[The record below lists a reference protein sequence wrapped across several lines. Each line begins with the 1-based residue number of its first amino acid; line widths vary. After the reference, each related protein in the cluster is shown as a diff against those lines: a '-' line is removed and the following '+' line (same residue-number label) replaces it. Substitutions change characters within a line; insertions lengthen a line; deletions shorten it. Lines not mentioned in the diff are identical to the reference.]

1 MSSSQTV
8 SSETKV
14 PPRARKL
21 ALHPF
26 RALKRLLPRGL
37 FGRSLIIIVAPVVIL
52 QAVVTYAFFERHYD
66 VVTSRMARNV
76 AGDVAYLIK
85 LQNTLP
91 TEAERS
97 QVRDLASKSLG
108 YTIMFLPGEYVARA
122 KPDTRSALDRA
133 IARVLANQISEPTN
147 FDTNRYPEYV
157 DIRVQVSQGVLRL
170 LVPLNKVTASNADI
184 FILWM
189 IVSSLVLLAVAI
201 IFLRNQV
208 KPIEHLALAAESFGK
223 GRAVPDFKPHGAAEV
238 RRAASAFILMR
249 ERIERHVQQRTEML
263 AGVSH
268 DLKTPLTRLRL
279 QIAMLKEDADTE
291 AMAAD
296 LAQMEHMLNEY
307 LDFARGEGG
316 EAAEPTDVAI
326 FLEEAVQ
333 DASRARANSGSR
345 IKLIATPHLI
355 LAVKRKALKRCL
367 VNLIDNALKYGNQVE
382 ITARQ
387 TGRTVNIF
395 VEDDGPGIPEL
406 QREEAFRPFHRL
418 DESRN
423 LQSGGVGLGLAIARD
438 IARAHGGDVILEQ
451 SWLGGLK
458 AVVRLP
464 V

>member
-1 MSSSQTV
+1 MSSSQTA
-8 SSETKV
+8 SSETKAR
-14 PPRARKL
+14 PRARRVS
-21 ALHPF
+21 LHPF
-26 RALKRLLPRGL
+26 RALKRFLPRGL

-52 QAVVTYAFFERHYD
+52 QAIVTYAFFERHYD

-76 AGDVAYLIK
+76 AGDVTYLIK
-85 LQNTLP
+85 QHNTLE
-91 TEAERS
+91 TEAERQQLREVAARS
-97 QVRDLASKSLG
+97 FG
-108 YTIMFLPGEYVARA
+108 YTIFFLPGEYVARA
-122 KPDTRSALDRA
+122 KPQTRSALDRA
-133 IARVLANQISEPTN
+133 LARVLTSQVSEPTN
-147 FDTNRYPEYV
+147 FDTNRYPQYLE
-157 DIRVQVSQGVLRL
+157 IKVQVSQGVLRL
-170 LVPLNKVTASNADI
+170 LVPLNRVTASNADI

-189 IVSSLVLLAVAI
+189 IGSSLVLLAVAI
-201 IFLRNQV
+201 IFLRNQI

-238 RRAASAFILMR
+238 RRAASAFIQMR

-279 QIAMLKEDADTE
+279 QIAMLKEDTDTH
-291 AMAAD
+291 AMGAD

-316 EAAEPTDVAI
+316 EGAEPTDIAL
-326 FLEEAVQ
+326 FLEEAVR
-333 DASRARANSGSR
+333 DASRARANAASR

-355 LAVKRKALKRCL
+355 LPMKRKALKRCL

-387 TGRTVNIF
+387 TGRTVNISI
-395 VEDDGPGIPEL
+395 EDDGPGIPEL

-438 IARAHGGDVILEQ
+438 IARAHGGDVVLEQ

-464 V
+464 I

>member
-8 SSETKV
+8 SSETKA
-14 PPRARKL
+14 PPRAQKL

-26 RALKRLLPRGL
+26 RALKRFLPRGL

-52 QAVVTYAFFERHYD
+52 QAIVTYAFFERHYD

-316 EAAEPTDVAI
+316 EAAEPTDVAM